1 MAKVI
6 DITEKLSF
14 DGNPRLKIRDVEIE
28 VNADA
33 ETVLKLLGEMQDGVA
48 PENTVKMINLLI
60 TGESREALRALNLQF
75 WDYQKVL
82 LAAIELVVD
91 TGEEAPGEAE
101 THTTT

>member
-1 MAKVI
+1 MAKVV

-33 ETVLKLLGEMQDGVA
+33 ETVLKLLSEVRGGVTQ
-48 PENTVKMINLLI
+48 ENALTLIDLLI
-60 TGESREALRALNLQF
+60 TGENREKLKAMKLQF
-75 WDYQKVL
+75 ADYQKVL
-82 LAAIELVVD
+82 FAAMDLVVD
-91 TGEEAPGEAE
+91 GGGETPGEAA